1 MTLYQATLDYFREL
15 SHIPRMSLHEE
26 KVKTWITQW
35 AEERGWSHET
45 DSIGNL
51 LVIAMGSKEEKVC
64 LQAHLDMVCVAD
76 GKHNFAMQGITLLEK
91 EGTISGQKTT
101 L

>member
-1 MTLYQATLDYFREL
+1 
-15 SHIPRMSLHEE
+15 
-26 KVKTWITQW
+26 
-35 AEERGWSHET
+35 
-45 DSIGNL
+45 
-51 LVIAMGSKEEKVC
+51 MGSKEEKVC